1 MNIKSAIL
9 ALTLSS
15 TALADPSGGPIV
27 GHGLIR
33 PGTLDSMS
41 VSLRAREATAFRVL
55 GDGDGDI
62 DCCVYD
68 GSGHQIDCDTNS
80 YDRCFLTVTP
90 AWTDVFV
97 LVLANR
103 GREASAYEVRVW

>member
-15 TALADPSGGPIV
+15 TALADPSGGPIA

-33 PGTLDSMS
+33 PGALDSMS
-41 VSLRAREATAFRVL
+41 VSLRARETTAFRVL

-68 GSGHQIDCDTNS
+68 GGGHQIECDVS
-80 YDRCFLTVTP
+80 HRDACYLTVTP
-90 AWTDVFV
+90 AWTDVFL
-97 LVLANR
+97 LVIANR